1 MNTTAFDF
9 RRFWQVLKWTIL
21 TEKKS
26 ILTTL
31 IAFITGFLVIQL
43 YSCFTI
49 SDLSYGLGREST
61 LGGIITCVML
71 FTLMCSIYA
80 TGVLG
85 NARTSRQRTTA
96 LMLPASN
103 AEKFTARIVYC
114 CLLMPLVLV
123 VAFLAATYLRMLL
136 ELIFGHQGI
145 IAGISL
151 LKYHFSPNFGSVI
164 SFAVTL
170 WSISLMVLGGVFF
183 RNRPFVWTYVTL
195 AAATIVISTLA
206 FYLGINIGEE
216 NIKNF
221 LEALGAKEWT
231 LKGVEWGVS
240 IVLLAF
246 TVLNV
251 WISYRLFKGLQ
262 VVQHKWFNI

>member
-1 MNTTAFDF
+1 
-9 RRFWQVLKWTIL
+9 
-21 TEKKS
+21 
-26 ILTTL
+26 
-31 IAFITGFLVIQL
+31 
-43 YSCFTI
+43 
-49 SDLSYGLGREST
+49 
-61 LGGIITCVML
+61 
-71 FTLMCSIYA
+71 
-80 TGVLG
+80 
-85 NARTSRQRTTA
+85 
-96 LMLPASN
+96 
-103 AEKFTARIVYC
+103 
-114 CLLMPLVLV
+114 
-123 VAFLAATYLRMLL
+123 
-136 ELIFGHQGI
+136 
-145 IAGISL
+145 
-151 LKYHFSPNFGSVI
+151 
-164 SFAVTL
+164 
-170 WSISLMVLGGVFF
+170 MVLGGVFF